1 MDTLQDKTTDTA
13 CAWKVISVYDR
24 DPVVGPQGQRLT
36 ATITKDICGSS
47 QLAAGLVYMP
57 PGVSAKA
64 HVHNKYEMVVF
75 VLEGFAVSLIGD
87 DLEPAVQ
94 GPGEFLFIPAGVPH
108 LAVNLSMDRP
118 VVGIEVRA
126 DPAFND
132 DVELLP
138 HLEEKAAA
146 IIEQVRAKH
155 AAGELPKGWQS
166 RDRVFQYKVP
176 EDAK

>member
-1 MDTLQDKTTDTA
+1 MDTTQVPKTCT
-13 CAWKVISVYDR
+13 WKVVSPYDMET
-24 DPVVGPQGQRLT
+24 VLGAQGQRLT
-36 ATITKDICGSS
+36 ATITKEICGSS

-75 VLEGFAVSLIGD
+75 VLEGWAASLVGD
-87 DLEPAVQ
+87 ELEPAIQ
-94 GPGEFLFIPAGVPH
+94 GPGEFLFIPAGIPH

-138 HLEEKAAA
+138 MFEEKAAA
-146 IIEQVRAKH
+146 IVKKIRAQH
-155 AAGELPKGWQS
+155 ASGDLPKGWK
-166 RDRVFQYKVP
+166 DRPQTFRYQTPK
-176 EDAK
+176 E